1 MTTLTPTKS
10 RIDVAGLRVTH
21 IAAGEGTPLLML
33 HGWGANAD
41 LMMPLGN
48 RLMPLGYRVYA
59 PDLPGF
65 GGSDLPP
72 AAWSVRDYVNF
83 TLAYMDALSLDRV
96 LYFGHS
102 NGGRIGLVLGAEHS
116 ARVSKMVLADSA
128 GVRLPAPV
136 ATRARLKAYRAVR
149 QTLSTVGLKATSD
162 RLRNWYND
170 RYGSTDFKNAGPL
183 RETFIRIVGEN
194 LLPVAAQVKVP
205 TLLLWGDGDD
215 DTPLAHGQLLEKTI
229 PDAGLVVLNGAGH
242 YSYIDKAIEATRIV
256 DYFYRH

>member
-1 MTTLTPTKS
+1 MTTTIPTKMMLT
-10 RIDVAGLRVTH
+10 VAGLRVTH

-41 LMMPLGN
+41 LMMPLGS
-48 RLMPLGYRVYA
+48 RLLPLGYRVYA

-72 AAWSVRDYVNF
+72 SAWGVRDYADF
-83 TLAYMDALSLDRV
+83 TLAYLDALGLDQV

-128 GVRLPAPV
+128 GVRTPPST
-136 ATRARLKAYRAVR
+136 ATQARLKAYKLAR
-149 QTLSTVGLKATSD
+149 QTLASVGLKAASD
-162 RLRNWYND
+162 HLRGWYND
-170 RYGSTDFKNAGPL
+170 RYGSADFRNAGPL
-183 RETFIRIVGEN
+183 RETFVRIVSED
-194 LLPVAAQVKVP
+194 LLPVAARVKVP
-205 TLLLWGDGDD
+205 TLLLWGDGDA

-229 PDAGLVVLNGAGH
+229 PDAGLVILSGAGH
-242 YSYIDKAIEATRIV
+242 YSYIDKPVESARIV